1 MKTTVLLA
9 LLLSS
14 SAFADN
20 ADICAGYN
28 FTPGTP
34 EFGNCQMQLDM
45 ADRQQAQQQAA
56 QRQEA
61 VQRMYR
67 PIVIPPATYNY
78 QIPANHSYRPLPR
91 QQTNC
96 QWIGS
101 VWNCQ

>member
-61 VQRMYR
+61 VLRMYR
-67 PIVIPPATYNY
+67 PIVIPPSTYNY
-78 QIPANHSYRPLPR
+78 QMPVPQQR

-96 QWIGS
+96 RWIGS

>member
-9 LLLSS
+9 VLLSS

-20 ADICAGYN
+20 GDICRGYN
-28 FTPGTP
+28 FVPDTP
-34 EFGNCQMQLDM
+34 EYSNCLMQLHL
-45 ADRQQAQQQAA
+45 ADQQQAQQIEA
-56 QRQEA
+56 QRRAAMMQ
-61 VQRMYR
+61 MYR